1 MCPVA
6 QPKQRGQADTAAKV
20 LDVAERLVQIRGFN
34 GFSYADVAEEL
45 DLTKASLHYH
55 YAGKAEL
62 GEALISRYAERFAA
76 ALAEIDTLPLD
87 APAKLDAYATL
98 YANVLRAK
106 RMCLCGMLAA
116 EYRTLPKPM
125 QDAVIRFFDDN
136 ESWLA
141 KVLVE
146 GQEEGSL
153 RFTGSPNEAARM
165 IVSVL
170 EGAMLVSRPY
180 GDIDRFEAAAG
191 GVLASLAAP
200 APKRPRAKLG

>member
-1 MCPVA
+1 MAVA
-6 QPKQRGQADTAAKV
+6 KRSTTKDTPTRI
-20 LDVAERLVQIRGFN
+20 LDIAEKLVQRRGFN
-34 GFSYADVAEEL
+34 GFSYADVAAEL
-45 DLTKASLHYH
+45 HLTKASLHYH

-62 GEALISRYAERFAA
+62 GEALISRYAERFST
-76 ALAEIDTLPLD
+76 ALAEIDTRPVD
-87 APAKLDAYATL
+87 APAKLEAYATL

-125 QDAVIRFFDDN
+125 QAAVIRFFDEN
-136 ESWLA
+136 EAWLA
-141 KVLVE
+141 KVLVQGE
-146 GQEEGSL
+146 DEGSL
-153 RFTGSPNEAARM
+153 RFTGSPSEAARM

-200 APKRPRAKLG
+200 TSTSAGAKKA